1 MSDQQQQQTSSD
13 VKQTQQQTSETESK
27 TFYRKATS
35 IYSAFLESVGDY
47 AKAPFVPD
55 FEWYITEKIDGSQLW
70 IEIKLLA
77 DGSHVISFRSHGGG
91 ECFQGALTM
100 TLEKLTTTTN
110 VSGKPHSYQGANLT
124 KILPPVLTGFIE
136 LMKFQNLSHS
146 HFYCELTLPGKTPCQ
161 LPYPDDMKSRVWL
174 FNQVYFDASGQ
185 KISVSLTSENI
196 KLYER
201 FNIPTVPLVLHG
213 EKFSLDD
220 FQKVLDWCDTNPDHE
235 GVMFYQPGSHGR
247 LLKVKTHHAESLIKE
262 KPQNM
267 TDFDSQAYDMY
278 MASLSKSKVITRKR
292 ERFAKEQERKL
303 NAPLSAD
310 EIMTE
315 ISKEFTHDSHQDFLE
330 KYYAEPVNQRH
341 AILKTSVWYSHVC
354 NSLTETYKNPEK
366 ISKSEKFIIK
376 LMVKYL
382 NDLTQ

>member
-1 MSDQQQQQTSSD
+1 
-13 VKQTQQQTSETESK
+13 
-27 TFYRKATS
+27 
-35 IYSAFLESVGDY
+35 
-47 AKAPFVPD
+47 
-55 FEWYITEKIDGSQLW
+55 
-70 IEIKLLA
+70 
-77 DGSHVISFRSHGGG
+77 
-91 ECFQGALTM
+91 
-100 TLEKLTTTTN
+100 
-110 VSGKPHSYQGANLT
+110 
-124 KILPPVLTGFIE
+124 
-136 LMKFQNLSHS
+136 
-146 HFYCELTLPGKTPCQ
+146 
-161 LPYPDDMKSRVWL
+161 
-174 FNQVYFDASGQ
+174 
-185 KISVSLTSENI
+185 
-196 KLYER
+196 
-201 FNIPTVPLVLHG
+201 
-213 EKFSLDD
+213 
-220 FQKVLDWCDTNPDHE
+220 
-235 GVMFYQPGSHGR
+235 
-247 LLKVKTHHAESLIKE
+247 
-262 KPQNM
+262 
-267 TDFDSQAYDMY
+267 